1 VLREGLEIGAQVARV
16 LIEILM
22 GTELQ
27 RVDEDRD
34 HDGVGQLTGPIDQF
48 EMTLVQSAHGRDQR
62 NGAARELLAQR
73 GDGLDDDRATLF
85 GAAGPDILPRVKS
98 VLILACGTSY
108 YSSLVAKQWIETL
121 TQHGVG
127 YVFAPSV
134 GEMYPNGGTE
144 VTVTGGEVAT
154 LFEGR
159 SRPGHFDGVLTVV
172 AKLLGIARPDYVVF
186 GQKDA
191 QQVFLVQLMV
201 ADLNFAT
208 RVEVVPTVRAADGL
222 ALSSRN
228 RYLNPEERRAATALS
243 RALEAAASAADRGID
258 AVLAAAQSV
267 FMDERLVKL
276 EYLKV
281 VNPRTFLPVDDGYR
295 GPARVLI
302 AAQVGSTRLIDNDSL
317 YLN

>member
-1 VLREGLEIGAQVARV
+1 VNTPAPDAEGRPVVVETIAALREALSGRTVALVPTMGALHEGHLA
-16 LIEILM
+16 L
-22 GTELQ
+22 
-27 RVDEDRD
+27 VDR
-34 HDGVGQLTGPIDQF
+34 
-48 EMTLVQSAHGRDQR
+48 
-62 NGAARELLAQR
+62 ARELADTVVVSIFVNPLQF
-73 GDGLDDDRATLF
+73 GPGEDLDTY
-85 GAAGPDILPRVKS
+85 PRDLS
-98 VLILACGTSY
+98 ADLEALREHR
-108 YSSLVAKQWIETL
+108 VA
-121 TQHGVG
+121 
-127 YVFAPSV
+127 YVFAPTV
-134 GEMYPNGGTE
+134 PEMYPDGGTTT
-144 VTVTGGEVAT
+144 TVTGGEVAT

-172 AKLLGIARPDYVVF
+172 AKLLGIVRPDHVLF

-191 QQVFLVQLMV
+191 QQVFLVQRMV
-201 ADLNFAT
+201 ADLNFAA
-208 RVEVVPTVRAADGL
+208 RVEVVQTVRADDGL

-228 RYLNPEERRAATALS
+228 RYLNPEERRAAVALS

-302 AAQVGSTRLIDNDSL
+302 AARVGSARLIDNDAL